1 MEDNNIDVVRTA
13 LIEDFVRDWAPSKDD
28 IQEKMK
34 LDLGKL
40 LDVYKN
46 DGTDPKYLNIP
57 NICFSLT
64 KPDDDREPA
73 FREQRIKRGFDDSE
87 TWSLRD
93 TITGFILPRLKLH
106 REIIDGF
113 IGDTN
118 GLYEKIDLSIRAFE
132 IVKKEDETGG
142 VTKEEW
148 EEFDKGMT
156 AFGDVFM
163 RLWW

>member
-1 MEDNNIDVVRTA
+1 MEENKIDITRTA
-13 LIEDFVRDWAPSKDD
+13 LINDFVREWAPNKED
-28 IQEKMK
+28 IQERMK
-34 LDLGKL
+34 TELGKL
-40 LDVYKN
+40 IDVYKN

-64 KPDDDREPA
+64 NPDDNSEPM
-73 FREQRIKRGFDDSE
+73 FKEQRLKRGFDDTE

-93 TITGFILPRLKLH
+93 TITDFILPRLKRY
-106 REIIDGF
+106 REIIDGT
-113 IGDTN
+113 IIDSY
-118 GLYEKIDLSIRAFE
+118 GLYKKIDLSIRAFE

-148 EEFDKGMT
+148 KEFDKGMA
-156 AFGDVFM
+156 AFHKVFM